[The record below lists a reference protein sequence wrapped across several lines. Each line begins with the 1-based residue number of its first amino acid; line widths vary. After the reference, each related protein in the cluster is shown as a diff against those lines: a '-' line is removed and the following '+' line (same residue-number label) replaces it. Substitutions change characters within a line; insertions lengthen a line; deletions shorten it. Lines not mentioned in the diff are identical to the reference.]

1 MCMVAEQTLLQLGAT
16 THRLLK
22 LFVMETKLICLM
34 CNAVTSQTC
43 KITEGHQHKLL
54 FIVVVREA
62 VLWARLTQPFR
73 TKTTNRCEAEVR
85 IVGKYVGPG
94 HLLCLTSAL
103 FFPATAVSSSSLL
116 LFLRFLLCLC
126 LELQSTSKMIVCVH
140 WNVPNQLTVY
150 PFSLTCT
157 VTPYCKTPEY
167 FSFLLFLCHCSDP
180 WVPQRLFH
188 QPGAHRGSRG
198 PPCSVCKCHLQHSAL
213 APSAFPLLQS
223 WHFQRSSR
231 IQMNNTVK
239 RRKYQT
245 DSVLHDMLNGSR
257 METRC

>member
-73 TKTTNRCEAEVR
+73 TKTTNRYEAEVR

-94 HLLCLTSAL
+94 HLLCLTSVL

-126 LELQSTSKMIVCVH
+126 LELQSTSKMIKSV
-140 WNVPNQLTVY
+140 LTFPSRFLFFFWSHESESGSRHFPVVI
-150 PFSLTCT
+150 FSLKIT
-157 VTPYCKTPEY
+157 VV
-167 FSFLLFLCHCSDP
+167 FLFTETFPTSWLFIPFP
-180 WVPQRLFH
+180 WRVQ
-188 QPGAHRGSRG
+188 
-198 PPCSVCKCHLQHSAL
+198 
-213 APSAFPLLQS
+213 
-223 WHFQRSSR
+223 
-231 IQMNNTVK
+231 
-239 RRKYQT
+239 
-245 DSVLHDMLNGSR
+245 
-257 METRC
+257 